1 MQRRRM
7 LQTMSAGAVALFGQ
21 LPGRADQVDPR
32 TGAQLVRKRYES
44 KATGA
49 PREYFLYLPVGYQS
63 ETAKK
68 WPVIL
73 FLHGGGERGDGLEEL
88 KYTLRYGPLMEAWT
102 QGRDLPFIIINPQMP
117 MFEPP
122 QHERPPLPERSPEGA
137 APPRDY
143 GNRPSQPMARE
154 AANEEPPPQS
164 PRYPPWMRWETLED
178 EVLAM
183 VDNTL
188 ADYRADTGRVYLT
201 GLSYG
206 GYGTWFLGTRHPK
219 RWAAI
224 APICGDGDP
233 KLVDRLVAQELPLWI
248 FHGGRDTVVQPWR
261 SLEMAVALE
270 AAGHPD
276 VRLTVHEDLG
286 HNVWTRVYEG
296 QDLYSW
302 FLKHR
307 RE

>member
-7 LQTMSAGAVALFGQ
+7 LQTLGAGAAALAGA
-21 LPGRADQVDPR
+21 GSSRATEVDVR
-32 TGAQLVRKRYES
+32 TGAQLLRKRYES
-44 KATGA
+44 KATGK

-63 ETAKK
+63 ETSKK

-73 FLHGGGERGDGLEEL
+73 FLHGGGERGDGLNDL
-88 KYTLRYGPLMEAWT
+88 KYTLMHGPLMEAWV
-102 QGRDLPFIIINPQMP
+102 QGRDVPFIIINPQMP
-117 MFEPP
+117 MFDRP
-122 QHERPPLPERSPEGA
+122 QRERPPLPERSPEGT
-137 APPRDY
+137 APPRPY

-154 AANEEPPPQS
+154 AAPEEARNRTGSPPQG
-164 PRYPPWMRWETLED
+164 WEMVED

-183 VDNTL
+183 VDNTV
-188 ADYRADTGRVYLT
+188 ADYRADASRVYLT

-206 GYGTWFLGTRHPK
+206 GYGTWFFGSRHPE

-224 APICGDGDP
+224 APICGGGDP
-233 KLVDRLVAQELPLWI
+233 KMVDRIVAQTLPLWI
-248 FHGGRDTVVQPWR
+248 FHGGRDTTVPVSR

-270 AAGHPD
+270 AAGHPE

-302 FLKHR
+302 FLRNR

>member
-1 MQRRRM
+1 MQRRRL
-7 LQTMSAGAVALFGQ
+7 LQTIGAGAAALAGV
-21 LPGRADQVDPR
+21 GSSRATEVDVR
-32 TGAQLVRKRYES
+32 TGAQLLRKRYQS
-44 KATGA
+44 KATGKQ
-49 PREYFLYLPVGYQS
+49 REYFLYLPVGYQS
-63 ETAKK
+63 ETSKK

-73 FLHGGGERGDGLEEL
+73 FLHGGGERGDGLDDL
-88 KYTLRYGPLMEAWT
+88 KYTLMHGPLMEAWI

-117 MFEPP
+117 MFDRP
-122 QHERPPLPERSPEGA
+122 QRERPPLPERSPEGT
-137 APPRDY
+137 APARPY

-154 AANEEPPPQS
+154 AAPEEARNRSGSPPQG
-164 PRYPPWMRWETLED
+164 WETVEG

-183 VDNTL
+183 VDNTA
-188 ADYRADTGRVYLT
+188 ADYRADAARVYLT

-206 GYGTWFLGTRHPK
+206 GYGTWFLGSRHPE

-224 APICGDGDP
+224 APICGGGDP
-233 KLVDRLVAQELPLWI
+233 KMVDRMVAQKLPLWI
-248 FHGGRDTVVQPWR
+248 FHGGRDTTVPVSR

-270 AAGHPD
+270 VAGHPE

-302 FLKHR
+302 FLKNR